1 MQAQRVRFRWVPWIV
16 GVWAMLGLAACSVPS
31 LHGVHSSDV
40 SVDDPKMA
48 GLWSDDAGDI
58 TAKIDRTGH
67 GMMTVD
73 LRLADDDRH
82 RSHNLA
88 LDAWLVQLGDAR
100 FADLVAS
107 KAQREALAD
116 EHQAL
121 AIRAHQ
127 LVKVERKGDVLTV
140 WQLDEKELRR
150 RIDAGEITLAHA
162 DLDASE
168 GGPTWILTASTP
180 ALQRALTE
188 HGGDTGLFE
197 SPQVLHRM
205 VRP

>member
-1 MQAQRVRFRWVPWIV
+1 MQTQRVRFQWVTWIL
-16 GVWAMLGLAACSVPS
+16 GVWAMVGLAACSVPS

-40 SVDDPKMA
+40 SVDDPGLV

-73 LRLADDDRH
+73 LRLADEQH

-88 LDAWLVQLGDAR
+88 LDAWLVQLGDVR
-100 FADLVAS
+100 FVDLVAA
-107 KAQREALAD
+107 KAQREALAH

-127 LVKVERKGDVLTV
+127 LVKIERKGNVLTV
-140 WQLDEKELRR
+140 WQLDETRLRR
-150 RIDAGEITLAHA
+150 RIDAGEITLEHA
-162 DLDASE
+162 DLDAAE
-168 GGPTWILTASTP
+168 GGPSWILTASTP

-188 HGGDTGLFE
+188 HGGDAGLYE

-205 VRP
+205 VRR